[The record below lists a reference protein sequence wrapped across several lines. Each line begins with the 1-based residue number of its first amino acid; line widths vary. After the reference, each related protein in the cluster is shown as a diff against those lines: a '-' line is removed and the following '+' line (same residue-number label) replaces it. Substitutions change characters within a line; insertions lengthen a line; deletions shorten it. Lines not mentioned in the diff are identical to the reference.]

1 LSRCFSNR
9 DLATSLT
16 NTGEPT
22 VLDCDRAQGG
32 TRMYVPG
39 QYCVYI
45 LASKRN
51 GTLYT
56 GITSDLA
63 RRVPEH
69 KNDVREGFT
78 SRYGVHM
85 LVWCEVYEDIQEAIA
100 REKRIKKWRRKWKIA
115 LIEEHNPRWLDL
127 AEPSQLAALGPRFR
141 GDDTMGLRGDN
152 GMALRKE

>member
-1 LSRCFSNR
+1 M
-9 DLATSLT
+9 
-16 NTGEPT
+16 
-22 VLDCDRAQGG
+22 
-32 TRMYVPG
+32 RMYVPR

-56 GITSDLA
+56 GVTSDLA
-63 RRVPEH
+63 RRVHEH

-78 SRYGVHM
+78 SRYGVHI
-85 LVWCEVYEDIQEAIA
+85 LVWCEVHEDIQEAIA

-115 LIEEHNPRWLDL
+115 LIEEHNSRWLDL

-141 GDDTMGLRGDN
+141 GDDTIGLRGDDT
-152 GMALRKE
+152 MASRKE

>member
-1 LSRCFSNR
+1 M
-9 DLATSLT
+9 
-16 NTGEPT
+16 
-22 VLDCDRAQGG
+22 LDCNRAQVG
-32 TRMYVPG
+32 TRMHIPR

-56 GITSDLA
+56 GVTSDLE
-63 RRVPEH
+63 RRVHDH

-85 LVWCEVYEDIQEAIA
+85 LVWCEVYEDIQDAIA

-115 LIEEHNPRWLDL
+115 LIEMHNPRWLDL
-127 AEPSQLAALGPRFR
+127 AEPSQLEALGPRFR
-141 GDDTMGLRGDN
+141 GDDTMGLRKD
-152 GMALRKE
+152 